1 MLLILVH
8 GPLLQFQESA
18 RPQFF
23 EIIKNCLAKIL
34 KWSSPSLRVVPR
46 EGGLDNRKYRTGLWI
61 VFGLSLIHYKDNV
74 NVRKLLIGD
83 SVSVNSDGDRGNNV
97 LVLQAWKKYS
107 ILYSGKQHGLQFL
120 RSPKTDA
127 AKILKKFL
135 KD

>member
-1 MLLILVH
+1 MD
-8 GPLLQFQESA
+8 FESS
-18 RPQFF
+18 
-23 EIIKNCLAKIL
+23 LAWVWFTK
-34 KWSSPSLRVVPR
+34 
-46 EGGLDNRKYRTGLWI
+46 
-61 VFGLSLIHYKDNV
+61 KDDV
-74 NVRKLLIGD
+74 DVRKLLIGD